1 MKEAKKNKPLSIYD
15 ELALLIEK
23 SQALLDSSAPTLS
36 EWEEYHDGRNEL
48 FNRLAT
54 LPTLFPDGEESASEL
69 QDLVAQMFEK
79 DRLLLQKIE
88 HHLSNLRQEIAASS
102 EKRRVS
108 EAYANHVGN
117 TRALLRGRY

>member
-1 MKEAKKNKPLSIYD
+1 MKEPRKNKPQSICD
-15 ELALLIEK
+15 ELAALMGK
-23 SQALLDSSAPTLS
+23 SQTLLDSPEPTLA

-54 LPTLFPDGEESASEL
+54 LPTLFPDGEENASEL

-88 HHLSNLRQEIAASS
+88 HHLSNLRQEIAAAS
-102 EKRRVS
+102 EKRRATAAYGSQMGTSRIVS
-108 EAYANHVGN
+108 
-117 TRALLRGRY
+117 RPR